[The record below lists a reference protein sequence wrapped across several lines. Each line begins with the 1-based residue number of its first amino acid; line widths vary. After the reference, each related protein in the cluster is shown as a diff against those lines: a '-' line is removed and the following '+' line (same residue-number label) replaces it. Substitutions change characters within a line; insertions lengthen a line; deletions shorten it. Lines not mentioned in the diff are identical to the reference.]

1 MCVVLNSDRSKG
13 KIKLEMATG
22 RKRDIHLKTEWKCN
36 GLCLG
41 RSRFLTAVNGKEKN
55 TLGGKKSILKNIR
68 NESNCPWDHRVGYD
82 LVIEQDN
89 KETPFMKVSS
99 HDLITF

>member
-1 MCVVLNSDRSKG
+1 MSWQVKISYCSKWKREEHIGG
-13 KIKLEMATG
+13 K
-22 RKRDIHLKTEWKCN
+22 
-36 GLCLG
+36 
-41 RSRFLTAVNGKEKN
+41 
-55 TLGGKKSILKNIR
+55 KKSILKNIR